1 MTDHASSEELV
12 QRGSVEK
19 MLRSAAKSER
29 AKSEGAGAITTGRT
43 AYWIALIVGASLT
56 ILALLRFA
64 GQELEVWTLLQA
76 DDGSVK
82 TELARNGAKG
92 ANPVYLE
99 TLAELGVRPETKNYE
114 AALTAARSAVEAD
127 PSRAGAWAQ
136 LAFLEYSKGVT
147 LTPAA
152 IDALKRSMEACPVCS
167 QDLVRWRFNFVL
179 ANWQGMPDDV
189 RRKAF
194 EQADIL
200 RWMGQNSEFLAEMRV
215 KARLAGIPFD
225 DYRAAVN
232 TPFRSWDIG
241 PAGGPA
247 QAANAAQPRS

>member
-1 MTDHASSEELV
+1 MTEQASTEEFV
-12 QRGSVEK
+12 QRGNVEK
-19 MLRSAAKSER
+19 MLRSAVKAER
-29 AKSEGAGAITTGRT
+29 TSAIPLGRV
-43 AYWIALIVGASLT
+43 AYWIALIAGAALT
-56 ILALLRFA
+56 TFAIARFA

-76 DDGSVK
+76 DDGSIK
-82 TELARNGAKG
+82 GELARNGVAG
-92 ANPVYLE
+92 GSPAYLE
-99 TLAELGVRPETKNYE
+99 TLAELGVRPETRNHE
-114 AALTAARSAVEAD
+114 AALAAARRAVEAD

-136 LAFLEYSKGVT
+136 LAFLEYAKGNA
-147 LTPAA
+147 LTSAA

-179 ANWQGMPDDV
+179 ANWEGMPDEI

-247 QAANAAQPRS
+247 QADANSVQPRS

>member
-1 MTDHASSEELV
+1 MIEKASSEQVV
-12 QRGSVEK
+12 QRGNVEK
-19 MLRSAAKSER
+19 MLRDAAKKTER
-29 AKSEGAGAITTGRT
+29 PAAALAGRA
-43 AYWIALIVGASLT
+43 AYWSALIGGAALT
-56 ILALLRFA
+56 ILAIGRFA

-76 DDGSVK
+76 DDGLVRA
-82 TELARNGAKG
+82 ELARNGARG
-92 ANPVYLE
+92 ANAAYLE
-99 TLAELGVRPETKNYE
+99 TLSELGVRPETKNYE
-114 AALTAARSAVEAD
+114 AALDAARRTVEAD

-136 LAFLEYSKGVT
+136 LAFLEYSKTNT

-152 IDALKRSMEACPVCS
+152 IDALKRSMEACPVCN

-179 ANWQGMPDDV
+179 ANWAGMPDEV

-194 EQADIL
+194 ETADIL

-215 KARLAGIPFD
+215 KARLAGIPLD

-247 QAANAAQPRS
+247 EAANAAPARS

>member
-1 MTDHASSEELV
+1 MTEQASTEEFV
-12 QRGSVEK
+12 QRGNVEK
-19 MLRSAAKSER
+19 MLRSAVKSER
-29 AKSEGAGAITTGRT
+29 ATAIPAGRV
-43 AYWIALIVGASLT
+43 AYWIALIAGAALT
-56 ILALLRFA
+56 IIAIARFA
-64 GQELEVWTLLQA
+64 GQELEVWTLLQS
-76 DDGSVK
+76 DDGTVK
-82 TELARNGAKG
+82 SELARNGSAG
-92 ANPVYLE
+92 GNSAYLE
-99 TLAELGVRPETKNYE
+99 TLAELGIRPETKNHE
-114 AALTAARSAVEAD
+114 AALAAARRAVETD

-136 LAFLEYSKGVT
+136 LAFLEYSKANT

-152 IDALKRSMEACPVCS
+152 IDALKRSMDACPLCS

-179 ANWQGMPDDV
+179 ANWQAMPDEV

-232 TPFRSWDIG
+232 TPFRGWDIG
-241 PAGGPA
+241 PANSPA
-247 QAANAAQPRS
+247 PRS

>member
-1 MTDHASSEELV
+1 MTEQASTEEFV
-12 QRGSVEK
+12 QRGNVEK
-19 MLRSAAKSER
+19 MLRSAVKSER
-29 AKSEGAGAITTGRT
+29 ANAIPAGRV
-43 AYWIALIVGASLT
+43 AYWIALIAGAALT
-56 ILALLRFA
+56 IIAIARFA

-82 TELARNGAKG
+82 SELARNGAAG
-92 ANPVYLE
+92 ANPAYLE
-99 TLAELGVRPETKNYE
+99 TLAELGVRPETKNHE
-114 AALTAARSAVEAD
+114 AALAAARRTVEAD

-136 LAFLEYSKGVT
+136 LAFLEYSKDSK

-152 IDALKRSMEACPVCS
+152 IDALKRSMDACLVCS

-179 ANWQGMPDDV
+179 ANWEGMPDEI

-241 PAGGPA
+241 PAGDPA
-247 QAANAAQPRS
+247 QAEGAIPQPRT